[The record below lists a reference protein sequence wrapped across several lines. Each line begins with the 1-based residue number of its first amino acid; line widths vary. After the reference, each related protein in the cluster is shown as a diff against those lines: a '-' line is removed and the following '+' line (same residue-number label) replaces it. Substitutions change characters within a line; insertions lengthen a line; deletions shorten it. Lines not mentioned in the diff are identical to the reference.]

1 MSHWIDGNGGVY
13 VAGIGLHRYQF
24 PTQTPYTHLG
34 LTAVRAALADAG
46 LAWQQVQSAYLGT
59 TSIGMAAGPVMLRH
73 LGAGGLAV
81 TQVENASASGSFAF
95 RQACIEVTH
104 GISDVVLALGVD
116 KHGDGRRAAH
126 KDGLEHL
133 SDSATIPAVKFALMA
148 RSYLRERGAGAEA
161 MARVAVKNHGN
172 AARNPYAQLRKPRTL
187 EQVLAATKVV
197 GDLTVPQCCPR
208 GEGAAA
214 VLLVSG
220 HALGRLGLE
229 RKRCVHVR
237 ASCANSE
244 RHQHPERSEGHQCP
258 ERSERH
264 QCPERSERHQCPER
278 SEGHQCPER
287 SAPGAPRHGAS
298 AIELVRSSAQAALE
312 QAGIAA
318 TQLDL
323 LELHDAFSVE
333 ELLYSEAIGLCAP
346 GEGPAYLE
354 RGDSQIGGR
363 CAINASGGLLGMGH
377 PLGPTGIGQI
387 VEITRQLRGAAEGR
401 QHPGARWGMAH
412 MIGLGAVAIAHVLSA

>member
-1 MSHWIDGNGGVY
+1 MSAWIDGQGGAF

-24 PTQTPYTHLG
+24 PSATPYTQLG
-34 LTAVRAALADAG
+34 LVAVRAALEDAG
-46 LAWQQVQSAYLGT
+46 LEWRQVQSAYVGT
-59 TSIGMAAGPVMLRH
+59 TSIGMAAGRVLLRH
-73 LGAGGLAV
+73 LGSSGLAV
-81 TQVENASASGSFAF
+81 TQVENASASGAFAF

-116 KHGDGRRAAH
+116 KHGDSRRAVNQ
-126 KDGLEHL
+126 DGLERL

-148 RSYLRERGAGAEA
+148 RSYLRERGVGVAA

-172 AARNPYAQLRKPRTL
+172 AARNPYAQWRRPRTL
-187 EQVLAATKVV
+187 EQVLAAPKVA
-197 GDLTVPQCCPR
+197 GELTTPQCCPR

-214 VLLVSG
+214 ALLVSG
-220 HALGRLGLE
+220 RALERLGLAAQ
-229 RKRCVHVR
+229 RCVRVR
-237 ASCANSE
+237 ASFASSE
-244 RHQHPERSEGHQCP
+244 RN
-258 ERSERH
+258 
-264 QCPERSERHQCPER
+264 
-278 SEGHQCPER
+278 
-287 SAPGAPRHGAS
+287 APGDGACDS
-298 AIELVRSSAQAALE
+298 TIALVRSSAQAALE

-333 ELLYSEAIGLCAP
+333 ELLYSEAIGVCAP
-346 GEGPAYLE
+346 GEGAAYLE

-387 VEITRQLRGAAEGR
+387 VEITRQIRNQAEGR
-401 QHPGARWGMAH
+401 QHPLARWGMAH
-412 MIGLGAVAIAHVLSA
+412 MIGLGAVAIAHVLSAAQVRASRT